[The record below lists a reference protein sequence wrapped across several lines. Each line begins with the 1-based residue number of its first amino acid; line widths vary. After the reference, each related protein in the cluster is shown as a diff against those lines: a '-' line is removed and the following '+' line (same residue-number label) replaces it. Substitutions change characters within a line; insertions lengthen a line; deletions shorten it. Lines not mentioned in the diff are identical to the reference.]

1 MKITLKELK
10 RLISEQVKET
20 LREQTGSSLP
30 VGPPAPEA
38 TSGTNPRQAAL
49 IQSAVQACNLI
60 FEPGI
65 SYSFYSHLT
74 RLKRGLETG
83 DPRVANYELEAHNAH
98 VTLLGREKY
107 FAIANMFAGPEESVQ
122 PWRRGMPA
130 VVPSEATLQ
139 RFTRTPIQQ
148 RFTSL
153 LGQIRNALNIEGVNR
168 PGTMYG
174 WPRDM
179 SRINSRLRMEMIS
192 KIQAA
197 LTVLDSGRDMC
208 QLISQGPEA
217 FDSTPPTPP
226 TPSSTSSSSTE
237 SSASMSISER
247 RIRRIK
253 RR

>member
-1 MKITLKELK
+1 
-10 RLISEQVKET
+10 
-20 LREQTGSSLP
+20 
-30 VGPPAPEA
+30 
-38 TSGTNPRQAAL
+38 
-49 IQSAVQACNLI
+49 
-60 FEPGI
+60 
-65 SYSFYSHLT
+65 
-74 RLKRGLETG
+74 
-83 DPRVANYELEAHNAH
+83 
-98 VTLLGREKY
+98 
-107 FAIANMFAGPEESVQ
+107 MFAGPEESFQ

-217 FDSTPPTPP
+217 FDSTPPTP
-226 TPSSTSSSSTE
+226 SSTSSSSTESSASMSEPME